1 MLVGLFRI
9 LLLFLL
15 IYYGIKFVTWLIQM
29 PGSKNSNSYFRS
41 NREKKHFRKEGD
53 VKVDF
58 APKRNKIIDKNSG
71 EYIDYEEVKDD

>member
-9 LLLFLL
+9 LLFFFL
-15 IYYGIKFVTWLIQM
+15 IYYGIKFITWLIQM
-29 PGSKNSNSYFRS
+29 PGSKKNNTYFRS

-58 APKRNKIIDKNSG
+58 APKRNKKIDKNSG